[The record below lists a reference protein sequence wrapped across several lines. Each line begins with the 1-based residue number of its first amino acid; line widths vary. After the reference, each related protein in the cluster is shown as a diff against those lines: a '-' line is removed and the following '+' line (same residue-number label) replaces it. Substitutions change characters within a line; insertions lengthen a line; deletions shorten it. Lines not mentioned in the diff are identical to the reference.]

1 MKRYRLFSAA
11 LLVSMAGCSIPKLEI
26 YAGSATDSIAGELR
40 SDSSQDVTGTT
51 LDMEGDLGVSD
62 NNYPFNA
69 RLAFA
74 VSRSILDITYSRRSL
89 SSTSPSMV
97 VTNFGDVTLDVETMD
112 LELEELRLCFGRRF
126 ISRSKKY
133 ISSVRAGVLGAD
145 WAVELGNAAGQN
157 ATADGLAI
165 IPVVG
170 AGLEVKMGPLA
181 SFVVEAE
188 GMDADISDA
197 KTRLFGWHA
206 GVKISLIQVQL
217 MLGYGSRSFDIE
229 DEGDRFKLDTG
240 GPTLAFQV
248 QLSLGM

>member
-1 MKRYRLFSAA
+1 MKRYRLLSAA

-51 LDMEGDLGVSD
+51 LDMEGDLGVSE

-112 LELEELRLCFGRRF
+112 LELEDLPFVDQQF
-126 ISRSKKY
+126 A
-133 ISSVRAGVLGAD
+133 VAGWFVL
-145 WAVELGNAAGQN
+145 
-157 ATADGLAI
+157 
-165 IPVVG
+165 
-170 AGLEVKMGPLA
+170 
-181 SFVVEAE
+181 
-188 GMDADISDA
+188 
-197 KTRLFGWHA
+197 HA
-206 GVKISLIQVQL
+206 GSGLSVQPE
-217 MLGYGSRSFDIE
+217 RRANQE
-229 DEGDRFKLDTG
+229 
-240 GPTLAFQV
+240 
-248 QLSLGM
+248 